1 MNWAVN
7 EVKLRRAQAK
17 CGKDASEADVKAE
30 YIRLGGLVINVE
42 EEVEEVAIEEE
53 VADIVIAPKKKAKK

>member
-30 YIRLGGLVINVE
+30 YIKLGGLMRH
-42 EEVEEVAIEEE
+42 EEVAIEHE
-53 VADIVIAPKKKAKK
+53 VADVVIAPKKKAKK